1 MQWHYRYADLIRAI
15 GALLG
20 RANRTGNTVRFF
32 FCPFGGEILSALTLP
47 TLRSDR
53 PDCYPVHLCNDRSA
67 KTTMKRWFRIGAAMA
82 AMLVVAGLVGLWGYW
97 QLEASLP
104 QLDGRMPMTGLA
116 AEVSISRDALGTA
129 TVRGRDRIDVSR
141 ALGFVHAQERYF
153 QMDLLRRRAAG
164 ELSALVGKAALAAD
178 RGVRVHRFRHRA
190 EQILSHLT
198 PTEQTLLM
206 AYVEGVNAGLAALAE
221 KPFEYFLLGVEP
233 EPWQPADTLLTAY
246 AMYLTLQAS
255 DGSAELTRQRARQML
270 PPALYRFLRAPGSEW
285 DAPLFGDALAA
296 AAIPSADALASWQPR
311 LSAPIWDSQQPD
323 AVFPGSNNWAV
334 AGSHSSTGAA
344 MLANDMH
351 LGLQVPN
358 IWFRTRLQY
367 GESENPQDVV
377 GVSLPGAPMLIVG
390 SNGRVAW
397 GFTNSYGDYSDVI
410 VLEQPEIGRYQTP
423 DGIQPLMV
431 VEETIAI
438 KGEPAETV
446 LIEETRWGPVIHTDA
461 DGKRY
466 VFRWVAHEPAQA
478 INLGLLDI
486 ERSDNVLQ
494 ALNLAKKTRV
504 PSQNFVVA
512 DREGS
517 IGWTI
522 IGAIPRRVG
531 YDGAEPV
538 SWASGEHR
546 WDGYRDADEYP
557 EVLNPADGR
566 IWTAN
571 ARVVSGEAL
580 AVLGDGGY
588 DFGARA
594 RQIRAGL
601 FAREQFSE
609 TDLLNV
615 ALDDRA
621 PVLNRW
627 QQHLLALL
635 DENAIAEQ
643 PLRAEARALISNW
656 QGRATIDSVDYRLVR
671 GFRFL
676 LRDALYRAWLHPL
689 YEVDPDTRPSVL
701 SNHWEAVVW
710 PVLQQQPAHLLPNGY
725 ASWREFELA
734 VFDALLHG
742 LTANGDDLHGQN
754 WGQKNRAA
762 IQHPLSRFVPLL
774 GKYLNA
780 PAEPL
785 PGDANMPRVQAP
797 TFGASERLIVS
808 PGHESRGIFHM
819 PAGQSGHPLSPFYL
833 AGHDAWAKGE
843 GTPLLP
849 GEAQHLLV
857 LHPPAHLPH

>member
-1 MQWHYRYADLIRAI
+1 MQRHNRYADLNRVIR
-15 GALLG
+15 ALLG
-20 RANRTGNTVRFF
+20 LANRTSNRVRFF
-32 FCPFGGEILSALTLP
+32 FAGSVTGFCLP
-47 TLRSDR
+47 VDLRSGE
-53 PDCYPVHLCNDRSA
+53 PDCYPVLPRDNRSP
-67 KTTMKRWFRIGAAMA
+67 KTKMKRLIRVGAVMA
-82 AMLVVAGLVGLWGYW
+82 VVLAVPAGLIGLWGYW

-104 QLDGRMPMTGLA
+104 QLDGRMPLSGLGA
-116 AEVSISRDALGTA
+116 DVGISRDALGTV
-129 TVRGRDRIDVSR
+129 TVRGRDRTDVSR

-164 ELSALVGKAALAAD
+164 ELSALVGRAALATD
-178 RGVRVHRFRHRA
+178 QGVRIHRFRHRA
-190 EQILSHLT
+190 EQILTQLS
-198 PTEQTLLM
+198 PSEQTLLM

-221 KPFEYFLLGVEP
+221 KPFEYFLLRTEP

-255 DGSAELTRQRARQML
+255 DGRTELTRQRARQLL

-285 DAPLFGDALAA
+285 DAPLFGEALAA
-296 AAIPSADALASWQPR
+296 TAIPPADALASWQPQ
-311 LSAPIWDSQQPD
+311 LSAPIWDSRQPD

-334 AGSHSSTGAA
+334 AGGHSATGAA

-367 GESENPQDVV
+367 GEAEQHQDVV
-377 GVSLPGAPMLIVG
+377 GVSLPGAPMLIIG

-410 VLEQPEIGRYQTP
+410 VLEQPEVGRYQTP
-423 DGIQPLMV
+423 DGIRALTV
-431 VEETIAI
+431 IEEAIAI
-438 KGEPAETV
+438 KGEAAETLAV
-446 LIEETRWGPVIHTDA
+446 EETVWGPVIHTDA

-466 VFRWVAHEPAQA
+466 VFRWVAHDPAQA

-517 IGWTI
+517 IGWTV
-522 IGAIPRRVG
+522 IGAIPRRLG

-538 SWASGEHR
+538 SWASGERR
-546 WDGYRDADEYP
+546 WDGYRDPDEYP

-580 AVLGDGGY
+580 AVIGDGGY

-601 FAREQFSE
+601 FAREQFTE
-609 TDLLNV
+609 ADLLTV

-635 DENAIAEQ
+635 DDNAIAEQ
-643 PLRAEARALISNW
+643 PLRAQARALISNW

-671 GFRFL
+671 GYRFL

-689 YEVDPDTRPSVL
+689 YDIDPETRPSAL

-710 PVLQQQPAHLLPNGY
+710 PVLQQQPSHLLPNGY

-734 VFDALLHG
+734 VVDALLHG
-742 LTANGDDLHGQN
+742 LTANGEDLSAQN

-762 IQHPLSRFVPLL
+762 ILHPLSKFVPVL
-774 GKYLNA
+774 GQYLNA
-780 PAEPL
+780 PMQPL

-797 TFGASERLIVS
+797 NFGASERLIVS
-808 PGHESRGIFHM
+808 PGHENRGIFHM
-819 PAGQSGHPLSPFYL
+819 PGGQSGHPLSPFYL
-833 AGHDAWAKGE
+833 AGHDAWANGE
-843 GTPLLP
+843 STPLLP
-849 GEAQHLLV
+849 GEAQYLLV

>member
-1 MQWHYRYADLIRAI
+1 MKRLIR
-15 GALLG
+15 
-20 RANRTGNTVRFF
+20 V
-32 FCPFGGEILSALTLP
+32 
-47 TLRSDR
+47 
-53 PDCYPVHLCNDRSA
+53 
-67 KTTMKRWFRIGAAMA
+67 GAASLTVLA
-82 AMLVVAGLVGLWGYW
+82 AVAGLIALWGYW

-104 QLDGRMPMTGLA
+104 QLDGRMPLAGLRT
-116 AEVSISRDALGTA
+116 EVSISRDALGTA

-164 ELSALVGKAALAAD
+164 ELSALVGKAALATD
-178 RGVRVHRFRHRA
+178 KNVRVHRFRFRA
-190 EQILSHLT
+190 EQILAQL
-198 PTEQTLLM
+198 PATEQTLLM
-206 AYVEGVNAGLAALAE
+206 AYVDGVNAGLAALAE
-221 KPFEYFLLGVEP
+221 KPFEYFLLRAEP

-255 DGSAELTRQRARQML
+255 DGRTELTRQRARQLL
-270 PPALYRFLRAPGSEW
+270 PPALYSFLRAPGSEW
-285 DAPLFGDALAA
+285 DAPLFGEPLNATGIPRAESLAN
-296 AAIPSADALASWQPR
+296 WQPQLR
-311 LSAPIWDSQQPD
+311 APIWDIQQAD

-334 AGSHSSTGAA
+334 TGNHSATGAA

-367 GESENPQDVV
+367 GEGEQNEDVV

-410 VLEQPEIGRYQTP
+410 VLDQPEIGRYQTP
-423 DGIQPLMV
+423 DGIRDLTV
-431 VEETIAI
+431 VEEAIAI
-438 KGEPAETV
+438 KGEAAEMLRV
-446 LIEETRWGPVIHTDA
+446 EETIWGPVIQTDA

-466 VFRWVAHEPAQA
+466 VFRWVAHDPAQA

-486 ERSDNVLQ
+486 ERSSNVLQ

-517 IGWTI
+517 IGWTV
-522 IGAIPRRVG
+522 IGAIPRRLG
-531 YDGAEPV
+531 YDGSEPV

-546 WDGYRDADEYP
+546 WDGYRDPDEYP
-557 EVLNPADGR
+557 EVLNPAEGR

-571 ARVVSGEAL
+571 ARVVSGDAL

-609 TDLLNV
+609 TDLLEV

-635 DENAIAEQ
+635 DDNAIAGQ
-643 PLRAEARALISNW
+643 PLRAEARALINNW

-689 YEVDPDTRPSVL
+689 YEVDPETRSSAL
-701 SNHWEAVVW
+701 SNHWEAVIW
-710 PVLQQQPAHLLPNGY
+710 PVLQQQPAHLLPTGY
-725 ASWREFELA
+725 ASWRDFELA
-734 VFDALLHG
+734 VVDAMLLG
-742 LTANGDDLHGQN
+742 LTANGDDLRSQR

-762 IQHPLSRFVPLL
+762 IQHPLSRFVPVL
-774 GKYLNA
+774 GQYLNA
-780 PAEPL
+780 PFEPL

-797 TFGASERLIVS
+797 NFGASERMIVS
-808 PGHESRGIFHM
+808 PGHENRGVFHM
-819 PAGQSGHPLSPFYL
+819 PGGQSGHPLSPFYL
-833 AGHDAWAKGE
+833 AGHDAWAKGKA
-843 GTPLLP
+843 TPFLP
-849 GEAQHLLV
+849 GEGQHLLV
-857 LHPPAHLPH
+857 LHPPARLLH